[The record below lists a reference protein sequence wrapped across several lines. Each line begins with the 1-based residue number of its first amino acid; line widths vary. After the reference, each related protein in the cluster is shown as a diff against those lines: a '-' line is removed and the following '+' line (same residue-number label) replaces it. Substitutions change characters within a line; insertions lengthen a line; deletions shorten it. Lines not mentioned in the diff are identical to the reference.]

1 MDFSC
6 LTRVFKEQSLDSWR
20 NVLKN
25 HERFLFHTTWAKKSS
40 FSFVK
45 FVMDE
50 EIKALYHVQ
59 IFKDLNLKTGK
70 HVP

>member
-1 MDFSC
+1 
-6 LTRVFKEQSLDSWR
+6 LDSWR

-25 HERFLFHTTWAKKSS
+25 QERFLFQTTWATKTF

-45 FVMDE
+45 CVMDE
-50 EIKALYHVQ
+50 EIKALYHVPM
-59 IFKDLNLKTGK
+59 FKDLNLKTGK